1 MYDHQAALRQ
11 LYEEGFNQGRL
22 ELLEHLC
29 TSDFLAA
36 PGDKGVAAFAQGVA
50 ALRAGF
56 PDVRFDIE
64 DMFGASDR
72 VAVRWRFEATHAG
85 MFQGHA
91 ATGRRVSQ
99 TANVIYQFKEGKIW
113 RAWIQVDRLGLLQQI
128 SP

>member
-1 MYDHQAALRQ
+1 MSDHHALIRA

-22 ELLEHLC
+22 ELLERLC
-29 TSDFLAA
+29 ASDFLAS
-36 PGDKGVAAFAQGVA
+36 PGDKGLAAFAQGVA

-56 PDVRFDIE
+56 PDVRFEIE
-64 DMFGASDR
+64 DLFGTGDR

-85 MFQGHA
+85 PFQGHA
-91 ATGRRVSQ
+91 ATGRPVTQ
-99 TANVIYQFKEGKIW
+99 TANVIYQFKDGKIW

>member
-1 MYDHQAALRQ
+1 MSDHQATLRK

-22 ELLEHLC
+22 ELLERLC
-29 TSDFLAA
+29 APDFLAA
-36 PGDKGVAAFAQGVA
+36 PGDKDLTAFTQGVA

-56 PDVRFDIE
+56 PDVRFVIE
-64 DMFGASDR
+64 DMFGEGDR

-85 MFQGHA
+85 TFQGHA
-91 ATGRRVSQ
+91 ATGRHVSQ
-99 TANVIYQFKEGKIW
+99 TANVIYQFKQGQIW

>member
-1 MYDHQAALRQ
+1 MSDPHAVIRE
-11 LYEEGFNQGRL
+11 LYEVGFNQGRL
-22 ELLEHLC
+22 ELLDRLC
-29 TSDFLAA
+29 APDFLAS
-36 PGDKGVAAFAQGVA
+36 PGDKDLAAFAQGVA

-56 PDVRFDIE
+56 PDVRFEIE
-64 DMFGASDR
+64 DLFGAGDR

-85 MFQGHA
+85 PFQGHA
-91 ATGRRVSQ
+91 ATGRRVTQ